1 MARGYGQECPIA
13 RTLEMLGEK
22 WTLLVVRELFQ
33 GTNRFKDLVER
44 LHGIPRNL
52 LAQRLAQLETEG
64 LVVRR
69 SYREVPPRV
78 EYHLTE
84 KGWSLQPVLRSLA
97 DWGRRWNVCA
107 VDGEHH
113 LEHDPLSERM
123 LNLPFEYDI
132 ASARGARGTVEVR
145 AGARTWFVTFEH
157 GGCLVGRSTEELPS
171 AALTGSEAV
180 WLDVLSGHLR
190 LEQAEAAGKITVA
203 GDRGTVD
210 RFSHACLGPQALLSA

>member
-97 DWGRRWNVCA
+97 DWGRRWNVCGSDA
-107 VDGEHH
+107 DHH
-113 LEHDPLSERM
+113 EHDHLSERM

-132 ASARGARGTVEVR
+132 ASAQGARETVEVR
-145 AGARTWFVTFEH
+145 AGARVWFITFEH
-157 GGCLVGRSTEELPS
+157 GGCLVGRSADEQPS
-171 AALTGSEAV
+171 AVLSGNEAV
-180 WLDVLSGHLR
+180 WLDVLSGRQTLD
-190 LEQAEAAGKITVA
+190 QAEAAGKIAIA
-203 GDRGTVD
+203 GDRSTVD
-210 RFSHACLGPQALLSA
+210 RFHRACLGPQALLTA

>member
-69 SYREVPPRV
+69 SFREVPPRV

-97 DWGRRWNVCA
+97 DWGKRWNVCG
-107 VDGEHH
+107 VDGAHH
-113 LEHDPLSERM
+113 EHDPLAER
-123 LNLPFEYDI
+123 LLSLPFEYDL
-132 ASARGARGTVEVR
+132 AAAQGAREAVEIR
-145 AGARTWFVTFEH
+145 AGSRAWFVTFEN
-157 GGCLVGRSTEELPS
+157 GGCLVGRSVDEPPS
-171 AALTGSEAV
+171 AILAGTESA
-180 WLDVLSGHLR
+180 WLDVLGGRSEL
-190 LEQAEAAGKITVA
+190 AEAERTGKIA
-203 GDRGTVD
+203 IDGDRRTVD
-210 RFSHACLGPQALLSA
+210 RFHRACLRPLALLTA

>member
-1 MARGYGQECPIA
+1 
-13 RTLEMLGEK
+13 MLGEK

-64 LVVRR
+64 LVVWR

-107 VDGEHH
+107 ADGEHH
-113 LEHDPLSERM
+113 EHDPLSERM

-132 ASARGARGTVEVR
+132 ASAQGARDTVEVR

-157 GGCLVGRSTEELPS
+157 GGCLVGRSTEDEPS
-171 AALTGSEAV
+171 AVLVGSEAA
-180 WLDVLSGHLR
+180 WLDVLSGHQAFD
-190 LEQAEAAGKITVA
+190 QAESAGKIAIA
-203 GDRGTVD
+203 GDRSTAE
-210 RFSHACLGPQALLSA
+210 RFQRACLSPQALLTA